1 MKTTIDVDRQ
11 LAEEAAAIL
20 GTPTLKATV
29 NQALREVVDA
39 ELRHRVPARVR
50 AGTLPVPTRA
60 ELAWAK
66 APRVPV
72 GALSPRP
79 DRPRRRT
86 A

>member
-11 LAEEAAAIL
+11 LAEEAAEIL

-39 ELRHRVPARVR
+39 ELRHRLAARVR
-50 AGTLPVPTRA
+50 AGTLPVPTLA
-60 ELAWAK
+60 ELAVSK
-66 APRVPV
+66 APKVPI

>member
-1 MKTTIDVDRQ
+1 MKTTIDVDKA
-11 LAEEAAAIL
+11 LAAEAGEIL

-39 ELRHRVPARVR
+39 ELRHRLAGRIR
-50 AGTLPVPTRA
+50 AGTLSVPTLA
-60 ELAWAK
+60 ELARSK
-66 APRVPV
+66 APKVPI

-79 DRPRRRT
+79 ERPRRRT

>member
-1 MKTTIDVDRQ
+1 MKTTVDVDKA
-11 LAEEAAAIL
+11 LAAEAAEIL

-39 ELRHRVPARVR
+39 ELRHRLAARVR
-50 AGTLPVPTRA
+50 SGTLPVPTLA
-60 ELAWAK
+60 ELARSK
-66 APRVPV
+66 APKLPI

-79 DRPRRRT
+79 ERPHRRT